1 MLKGKNIL
9 IGITGAIAA
18 YKIIELIRLLKKNNA
33 NVKVVVTP
41 NALNFVTKTTLESL
55 SQNSVDIKQFE
66 IEDYKPEHIALTEE
80 ADIFLIAP
88 ASANTIS
95 KMANGICDNL
105 LTSTFCA
112 FKKQVIIAP
121 SMNTGMWENPAVQKN
136 IEFLR
141 THPSV
146 GILGPTIKDLS
157 GQDQNPRKQM
167 SAKSQ
172 LIYWYFDLMWFH
184 MKFNQWNLDKNAH
197 SKETFWVSG
206 SFMFVRN
213 KAFSECGGFDE
224 HTFLYGE
231 EIILSS
237 RMRQK
242 KYITYYLKQ
251 TPIVHAHQGGIKST
265 FKSRRQNHNSIK
277 YYYKKYENTP
287 QYILWLSDFS
297 FYLVEFISYLRH
309 RI

>member
-1 MLKGKNIL
+1 MNSNIKDLTTIITDYKTISETISYIKKIYKNTDYPFNTIVVDNSLSFNSKIQFDKTFVNIKAIKINDLNCYHYKYNNSWIIL
-9 IGITGAIAA
+9 VYSNKNNGYAGGNNVGVSIANKLFKPK
-18 YKIIELIRLLKKNNA
+18 YLLFSNSDIELHKG
-33 NVKVVVTP
+33 
-41 NALNFVTKTTLESL
+41 FS
-55 SQNSVDIKQFE
+55 IK
-66 IEDYKPEHIALTEE
+66 
-80 ADIFLIAP
+80 
-88 ASANTIS
+88 
-95 KMANGICDNL
+95 
-105 LTSTFCA
+105 
-112 FKKQVIIAP
+112 
-121 SMNTGMWENPAVQKN
+121 KN

-297 FYLVEFISYLRH
+297 FYLVEFVSYLRH

>member
-1 MLKGKNIL
+1 MNSNIKDLTTIITDYKTISETISYIKKIYKNTDYPFNTIVVDNSLSFNSKIQFDKTFVNIKAIKINDLNCYHYKYNNSWIIL
-9 IGITGAIAA
+9 VYSNKNNGYAGGNNVGVSIANKLFKPK
-18 YKIIELIRLLKKNNA
+18 YLLFSNSDIELHKG
-33 NVKVVVTP
+33 
-41 NALNFVTKTTLESL
+41 FS
-55 SQNSVDIKQFE
+55 IK
-66 IEDYKPEHIALTEE
+66 
-80 ADIFLIAP
+80 
-88 ASANTIS
+88 
-95 KMANGICDNL
+95 
-105 LTSTFCA
+105 
-112 FKKQVIIAP
+112 
-121 SMNTGMWENPAVQKN
+121 KN